1 MPTNRTA
8 ALFSG
13 LLLSALMLLS
23 AAASAEITPL
33 EADEDHGSTA
43 REIVSKLE
51 MLHYN
56 KLKLDGEMSA
66 ALWEGYIEALDPT
79 KSYFLAS
86 DINEFRQQ
94 RDKLAGELRA
104 GKVDTGFAIYN
115 RYTMRLSDRLDSIL
129 SQLEKGLPEFDF
141 SEVESLEVDRKE
153 SNWPESNSAA
163 DELWRKRLK
172 SSVLN
177 LRLTDKNDEE
187 IQDLLTR
194 RYKGQL
200 KRLQQQTS
208 DDVFELYMNSLTRL
222 YDPHSNYLSPR
233 SLENFNM
240 SMSLSLEGIGAV
252 LQTEDEYT
260 KVARLVA
267 GGPADR
273 TGQIKPNDRIVAV
286 GQGKEGELVD
296 IVGWRLDDVVELIRG
311 AAGTIVRLEIIPT
324 GGDGSHRTLTI
335 ERSKVKLEDQAA
347 KKAIFEFSDGEKRYK
362 IGVIHLPTFYIDFE
376 AYRRRDPNYKSTT
389 RDVARLLTELKQ
401 ENVDGVI
408 LDLRNNGGGSL
419 QEATMLTDLFID
431 QGPVVQIRHANEQ
444 ISRHNRSRSRALYRG
459 PLVVLINRLSASASE
474 IFAGAIQDY
483 NRGLVVGNQSF
494 GKGTVQTMA
503 PLKEG
508 QLKITQSKFY
518 RVSGDSTQHAGI
530 MPDIDMPQ
538 LIDSERVGESAYDTA
553 LPWDRIHAVPHAKY
567 FELKELLPDL
577 VRKHNQRT
585 ETDPDFVYL
594 REQYQF
600 ETDRAKQQ
608 FVSLNEQQRMDERR
622 TLNQQM
628 LEMENRRR
636 LAKGLKPYANFEELE
651 KSESEDTEAVGGA
664 SEIKLE
670 NDPILSETGNIIA
683 DFIKLYDRA
692 NSPSE
697 VANSEKRA
705 PFPNP

>member
-1 MPTNRTA
+1 MQTNRIA

-13 LLLSALMLLS
+13 FLFLTLTLFS
-23 AAASAEITPL
+23 AATLAELDSLQP
-33 EADEDHGSTA
+33 EEDQGSTA
-43 REIVSKLE
+43 REIVGKLE

-56 KLKLDGEMSA
+56 KLKLSDDMSEK
-66 ALWEGYIEALDPT
+66 LWEEYIEALDPT

-86 DINEFRQQ
+86 DISEFRQW
-94 RDKLAGELRA
+94 RTKLDDQLRA
-104 GKVDTGFAIYN
+104 GQVKAGFDIYN
-115 RYTMRLSDRLDSIL
+115 RFRLRLTDRLNNIL
-129 SQLEKGLPEFDF
+129 NQLDKGLPAFDF
-141 SEVESLEVDRKE
+141 TRDEYLELDRE
-153 SNWPESNSAA
+153 DSDWPASISAA

-177 LRLTDKNDEE
+177 LRLTGKKDEE
-187 IQDLLTR
+187 IRDLLVR

-200 KRLQQQTS
+200 KRIHQQSS

-252 LQTEDEYT
+252 LQMEDEYT

-273 TGQIKPNDRIVAV
+273 SGKLKPNDKIVAV
-286 GQGKEGELVD
+286 GQGKEGEMVD
-296 IVGWRLDDVVELIRG
+296 VVGWRLDDVVDLIRG
-311 AAGTIVRLEIIPT
+311 EAGSYVRLETIPT
-324 GGDGSHRTLTI
+324 GGDGTHRTILI
-335 ERSKVKLEDQAA
+335 KRSKVKLEDQAA
-347 KKAIFEFSDGEKRYK
+347 KKATFEFSDGEKTYK
-362 IGVIHLPTFYIDFE
+362 IGVINLPTFYIDFE

-389 RDVARLLTELKQ
+389 RDVAKLLEELKA
-401 ENVDGVI
+401 EKVDGII

-444 ISRHNRSRSRALYRG
+444 ISRHNRSRSRAMYRG
-459 PLVVLINRLSASASE
+459 PLMVLINRLSASASE

-518 RVSGDSTQHAGI
+518 RVSGDSTQHAGVT
-530 MPDIDMPQ
+530 PDIQMPR
-538 LIDSERVGESAYDTA
+538 LIDVETVGESAYDTA

-567 FELKELLPDL
+567 FNLKELLPSL
-577 VRKHNQRT
+577 ISKHQQRT
-585 ETDPDFVYL
+585 AADPDFIFL
-594 REQYQF
+594 REQFQF
-600 ETDRAKQQ
+600 ETERADQEY
-608 FVSLNEQQRMDERR
+608 VSLNEKTREMERKE
-622 TLNQQM
+622 LNER
-628 LEMENRRR
+628 LLTMENRRR
-636 LAKGLKPYANFEELE
+636 TAKGLEPYKTFEEYE
-651 KSESEDTEAVGGA
+651 ESESEEVANIGGPV
-664 SEIKLE
+664 EIKLE
-670 NDPILSETGNIIA
+670 KDPILNEAGYIMA
-683 DFIKLYDRA
+683 DFISLYDKIA
-692 NSPSE
+692 KSPPQ
-697 VANSEKRA
+697 VAN
-705 PFPNP
+705 F

>member
-1 MPTNRTA
+1 MLTNRIA

-13 LLLSALMLLS
+13 FLLLTLTLLS
-23 AAASAEITPL
+23 PVTLAEAGALQP
-33 EADEDHGSTA
+33 EEDQGSTA
-43 REIVSKLE
+43 REIVGKLE

-56 KLKLDGEMSA
+56 KLKLGDNMSEE
-66 ALWEGYIEALDPT
+66 LWDGYIEALDPT

-86 DINEFRQQ
+86 DINEFRQW
-94 RDKLAGELRA
+94 RTKLDDQLRA
-104 GKVDTGFAIYN
+104 GQVQAGFEIYN
-115 RYTMRLSDRLDSIL
+115 RYRLRVSDRLNSIV
-129 SQLEKGLPEFDF
+129 SQLDKGLPAFDF
-141 SEVESLEVDRKE
+141 NRDESLELDREE
-153 SNWPESNSAA
+153 SQWPASISAA

-177 LRLTDKNDEE
+177 LRLTGKTDDE
-187 IQDLLTR
+187 IRDLLLR

-200 KRLQQQTS
+200 KRIDQQSS

-252 LQTEDEYT
+252 LQMEDEYT

-273 TGQIKPNDRIVAV
+273 TGKIKPNDKIVAV
-286 GQGKEGELVD
+286 GQDKEGEMVD
-296 IVGWRLDDVVELIRG
+296 VVGWRLDDVVDLIRG
-311 AAGTIVRLEIIPT
+311 KAGTYVRLETIPT
-324 GGDGSHRTLTI
+324 GGDGSHKTI
-335 ERSKVKLEDQAA
+335 LIKRSKVKLEDQAA
-347 KKAIFEFSDGEKRYK
+347 KKATFEFSDGDKTYK
-362 IGVIHLPTFYIDFE
+362 IGVINLPTFYIDFE

-389 RDVARLLTELKQ
+389 RDVAKLLEELQ
-401 ENVDGVI
+401 EEKVDGII

-444 ISRHNRSRSRALYRG
+444 ISRHNRSRSRAMYRG
-459 PLVVLINRLSASASE
+459 PLMVLINRLSASASE

-518 RVSGDSTQHAGI
+518 RVSGDSTQHAGVT
-530 MPDIDMPQ
+530 PDIPMPQ
-538 LIDSERVGESAYDTA
+538 LIDAESVGESAYDTA

-567 FELKELLPDL
+567 YNLKDL
-577 VRKHNQRT
+577 VPQLVSKHNRRT
-585 ETDPDFVYL
+585 AADPDFIFL
-594 REQYQF
+594 REQFQY
-600 ETDRAKQQ
+600 ESERADQK
-608 FVSLNEQQRMDERR
+608 FISLNEEAREEERKA
-622 TLNQQM
+622 LNQR
-628 LEMENRRR
+628 LLTMENRRR
-636 LAKGLKPYANFEELE
+636 TAKGQEPYASFEAYEE
-651 KSESEDTEAVGGA
+651 SESEEVATVGGPV
-664 SEIKLE
+664 EIDLAK
-670 NDPILSETGNIIA
+670 DPILNEAGYIMA
-683 DFIKLYDRA
+683 DFVGLYDKIA
-692 NSPSE
+692 KSPPQ
-697 VANSEKRA
+697 VAN
-705 PFPNP
+705 F